1 MRRSSFK
8 RPKMVLI
15 FNGAQVL
22 IAVTRS
28 LHSAAELTKGN
39 LQAISFC
46 CTGKYICSGGFYFR
60 HLHPDVEIEVAEL
73 GVLQLQDYDALCGEK
88 RAYYSVRQMA
98 HKRVLRHKKK
108 DDNDEKETRL

>member
-1 MRRSSFK
+1 MRRSNFK
-8 RPKMVLI
+8 RPKTVLV

-22 IAVTRS
+22 VAIIRS
-28 LHSAAELTKGN
+28 LHSAADLTKGN

-46 CTGKYICSGGFYFR
+46 CTGKYICSGGLYFR
-60 HLHPDVEIEVAEL
+60 HLHPDVEIEMNDL

-98 HKRVLRHKKK
+98 HKREAREKKK
-108 DDNDEKETRL
+108 NDNEQKKR